1 MNTSAYSSNQHQ
13 SRFFEPSKLGG
24 LEKMR
29 FTTTRRVEGSYS
41 GRHVAKRRGGA
52 GEFVDYREYSPG
64 DDLRRLDW
72 KAMGRTGRSYLK
84 LFQDETDL
92 RCTLVL
98 DCSGSMKQGASQ
110 KTLRRKNN
118 LILSPYVANSPPN
131 LTGSKLE
138 WMQYFAT
145 ALSHLIIIGRDAVG
159 MCSIKQGIDT
169 YLPASS
175 SLQQRGLL
183 HDAIENLQP
192 EGQTALGEGLD
203 DLFLQAG
210 RRGVLLVLSDFLLD
224 DFDKVL
230 ASFRKYRA
238 RGWEIITLH
247 LIHPEEEKLP
257 EGNAFRF
264 QGLEFDGEVSCQ
276 VHELRQSYIE
286 RFEQHVSMVRS
297 GLLGAGCDYH
307 RISTAENYLD
317 VLRSFL
323 VLRSA

>member
-1 MNTSAYSSNQHQ
+1 MNSSAASNQQQ

-29 FTTTRRVEGSYS
+29 FTTTRRVEGAYS
-41 GRHVAKRRGGA
+41 GRHDAKRRGGA

-98 DCSGSMKQGASQ
+98 DCSGSMMQGAPQQAIS
-110 KTLRRKNN
+110 RRQG
-118 LILSPYVANSPPN
+118 LILSPHIRNSQPN
-131 LTGSKLE
+131 FTGSKLE

-145 ALSHLIIIGRDAVG
+145 ALSHLIIVGRDAVG
-159 MCSIKQGIDT
+159 MCSVKQGIDQ

-183 HDAIENLQP
+183 HDAIQSLLP
-192 EGQTALGEGLD
+192 SGQTALAEGLD
-203 DLFLQAG
+203 ELFLQAG
-210 RRGVLLVLSDFLLD
+210 RRGVLLVISDFLVD
-224 DFDKVL
+224 NFDSVL
-230 ASFRKYRA
+230 ASFRKYRS

-247 LIHPEEEKLP
+247 LIHPDEERLP

-264 QGLEFDGEVSCQ
+264 RGLESDGEVSCQ
-276 VHELRQSYIE
+276 VHELRQSYTE
-286 RFEQHVSMVRS
+286 RFEQHVASVRS

-307 RISTAENYLD
+307 RISTAESYLD

-323 VLRSA
+323 VLRST